1 MSEEAKVEEAKV
13 EEKTADE
20 PLKYSD
26 KQVNDLIAKEKGK
39 ALTKAESDI
48 LSAAGVKSKDE
59 LAELVKLRQAQ
70 MTESEKSAARIK
82 ELEDREKEYATRS
95 EKAEAKA
102 EVLSAGVS
110 ADKAERVVKL
120 ALSGDYEGE
129 NVSDKIKAVLA
140 EFPEFVG
147 STAAAFGG
155 ETKGKTVDA
164 TQEMLELARKQA
176 GLKK

>member
-1 MSEEAKVEEAKV
+1 MSEETKAEEVKV
-13 EEKTADE
+13 EEKPVEE
-20 PLKYSD
+20 PLKYND
-26 KQVNDLIAKEKGK
+26 RQVNDMIAKEKGK
-39 ALTKAESDI
+39 ALSKAESEI
-48 LSAAGVKSKDE
+48 LAAAGVKSKDE

-82 ELEDREKEYATRS
+82 ELEEAQKENSTRA
-95 EKAEAKA
+95 ERAEAKA
-102 EVLSAGVS
+102 EVLSSGVS
-110 ADKAERVVKL
+110 ADKADRVVKL
-120 ALSGDYEGE
+120 ALSGDYEGDS
-129 NVSDKIKAVLA
+129 VSDKIKAVLA

-164 TQEMLELARKQA
+164 TQELLEKARIAA